1 MTTDTRNQ
9 TLARYIRTR
18 RLSRELDVR
27 TAAEQAGIDATYWW
41 KLEAGQ
47 YESPS
52 PKYLQRIADALGA
65 PLTDLYAL
73 AGYEIPG
80 SELPSFTPYLR
91 SRYDDLPPEAV
102 ADLERYFELLRN
114 YYDIPADQPVFPPK
128 PREKNP
134 RPNAAPSKD
143 AVNSKDHPWRAA

>member
-9 TLARYIRTR
+9 TLARYIKTR
-18 RLSRELDVR
+18 RLSRQLDVR

-52 PKYLQRIADALGA
+52 PKYLQRIAEVLDA
-65 PLTDLYAL
+65 PLNDLYAL
-73 AGYEIPG
+73 AGYKLPNG
-80 SELPSFTPYLR
+80 DLPSFTPYLR
-91 SRYDDLPPEAV
+91 SRYHDLPPEAV
-102 ADLERYFELLRN
+102 ADLERYFDLLRN

-128 PREKNP
+128 PREKKSTS
-134 RPNAAPSKD
+134 RPSAD
-143 AVNSKDHPWRAA
+143 AVNAKDHPWRAS